1 MLDAGRTASQIA
13 DKLGRKE
20 GGDKLRPC
28 TTHGNGTTTAM
39 PQTSIL
45 ISAGEASG
53 DMYAARLA
61 TALRARLDVAL
72 FGMGGP
78 RMRDAGVEIVAD
90 YREVHVL
97 GILEVLAKVP
107 SIARTLGKLSREARR
122 RKPALAILT
131 DFPGFHLRLARKL
144 KAQGVPSVYFI
155 CPQFWA
161 WRPWR
166 ANLVRRRFARG
177 LCIFPFE
184 QEWYRARGVAADFIG
199 HPLVGEV
206 RATRS
211 REQFAADFGLD
222 AARPIVAI
230 LPGSRPGEFRQ
241 HLPRILP
248 ACASFGPSRG
258 AQFVLALA
266 PGIHAAEIAP
276 YLHVGAGA
284 PPLTVVEGATY
295 DAVAAADLAIVS
307 SGTATVETAL
317 LDTPMIVVYRVAPF
331 TAAVARRLV
340 RTPMF
345 AMVNLIAGRRIVPEL
360 IQEDLS
366 PERLAMDAARLLDSP
381 GERDVMRRDLA
392 EVRAKLGPAGAI
404 DRAADIIAAMLA
416 GKPAAAQ
423 SQGTGQPSRRSLV
436 S

>member
-1 MLDAGRTASQIA
+1 
-13 DKLGRKE
+13 
-20 GGDKLRPC
+20 
-28 TTHGNGTTTAM
+28 M
-39 PQTSIL
+39 PEPSIL

-61 TALRARLDVAL
+61 AALRERVPVHL

-78 RMRDAGVEIVAD
+78 RMREAGVEIVAD

-107 SIARTLGKLSREARR
+107 AIARVLRLLSREARR
-122 RKPALAILT
+122 RKPSLAILT

-144 KAQGVPSVYFI
+144 KSQGVPTVYFI

-166 ANLVRRRFARG
+166 ANLVRRRFVRG

-184 QEWYRARGVAADFIG
+184 QEWYRAHGVAADFIG

-206 RATRS
+206 RAART

-222 AARPIVAI
+222 PARPIVAI
-230 LPGSRPGEFRQ
+230 LPGSRPGEFKQ

-248 ACASFGPSRG
+248 ACASVGPSRG

-266 PGIHAAEIAP
+266 PGLTTAEIAP
-276 YLHVGAGA
+276 YLGSDFPVK
-284 PPLTVVEGATY
+284 VIEGSTY

-317 LDTPMIVVYRVAPF
+317 LGTPMIVVYRVAPF

-345 AMVNLIAGRRIVPEL
+345 AMVNLIAGRRVVPEL
-360 IQEDLS
+360 IQDDLT
-366 PERLAMDAARLLDSP
+366 PERVAMETARLLDSP
-381 GERDVMRRDLA
+381 AERDRMREDLA
-392 EVRAKLGPAGAI
+392 EVRAKLGAAGAI

-416 GKPAAAQ
+416 GTPPAKSPAER
-423 SQGTGQPSRRSLV
+423 GQPSPRTLV